1 ATSVPPPPPPPA
13 AAAAAAPATAQRR
26 ENILANLVCNIALPV
41 LILSKLST
49 PDRLGPRA
57 ALFVA
62 LAFPLGYGL
71 WDFVRRRT
79 VNFVSIIGLFGT
91 LATGGFAL
99 MRLAPVWFAVKEAA
113 LPAIIGLAVLAS
125 MKSRRPLIRQFLYNP
140 QVINIPKVEAALAT
154 RNNLPAFN
162 RLLVHS
168 SYLVFLSFLVSAA
181 LNYVLARWI
190 ITSPSD
196 TPEFNAQLARMNWM
210 SWPVIMIPSMA
221 MLLFALWR
229 LLAGIKRL
237 TGMELEDI
245 FHPQPEK
252 PARRRQDRQDRQ
264 DRQ

>member
-1 ATSVPPPPPPPA
+1 
-13 AAAAAAPATAQRR
+13 
-26 ENILANLVCNIALPV
+26 V